1 MQDERPNPFGRRKLL
16 ALTIGAIV
24 IPLYGCEPGDF
35 GSSRVY
41 FEPIRYRLT
50 AEVQTPDGLRTGSS
64 VIETIWDRGLSGAT
78 VKGEAVAVDLPDG
91 QTLFILLRT
100 ASNPDWA
107 GGVPGIDPP
116 NDAKRP
122 VNADEREKEAEIQV
136 ERIRA
141 NREVHYLWGGA
152 VSRDRAP
159 YLPYMVRFAN
169 LSDPS
174 SVERVKPEDL
184 SASFGRGYSLKSLS
198 VAITREPITQDIQ
211 RRLTWLGRFPEPR
224 LEKIPTGGVAKPTFA
239 QSISH
244 GDFLRN

>member
-1 MQDERPNPFGRRKLL
+1 MHNNGRRKLL
-16 ALTIGAIV
+16 TLATGAFLAV
-24 IPLYGCEPGDF
+24 LCGCKPSDL

-41 FEPIRYRLT
+41 FDPIRYRLT
-50 AEVQTPDGLRTGSS
+50 AEVETPEGVRTGSS
-64 VIETIWDRGLSGAT
+64 VIETIWDRGLSGAS
-78 VKGEAVAVDLPDG
+78 VKGEAVAIDLPNR

-107 GGVPGIDPP
+107 GGVPGLNPPDDP
-116 NDAKRP
+116 KRP
-122 VNADEREKEAEIQV
+122 MNANEREAEAGRQV
-136 ERIRA
+136 AWMRA
-141 NREVHYLWGGA
+141 NRDVHYLWGRN
-152 VSRDRAP
+152 VPKDRAQ
-159 YLPYMVRFAN
+159 YLPFMVRFAN

-174 SVERVKPEDL
+174 SAERVEPEDL

-198 VAITREPITQDIQ
+198 VTITREPVTHNIE

-224 LEKIPTGGVAKPTFA
+224 LEKIPTGGVAAPTFA